1 MNSDTAPKNSAQP
14 THKFSNVPRGIQGL
28 KEYVEDSP
36 DRNTPPY
43 YAGRKEILSNIE
55 DACTSIWRCHHE
67 QTQQPKGQTRLV
79 YGAPGAGKSS
89 TLMHLRDVWCQDRF
103 ATSDRDGSARTGP
116 TPVMMYICD
125 GTFFNSIEGFCDL
138 LVNTVAPG
146 RSKDFSRLIR
156 KSGGTIMGLRAV
168 ARVLRPNDWTRPV
181 VICIDEAQKIAG
193 DLHSPQG
200 RMLSTLHANDLD
212 LPLLVVLVGLS
223 DSIKR
228 TEKLGLSRLIDRCVH
243 TLDCL
248 SDSELEELKLGF
260 CEHFD
265 IDLGTH
271 TKQFDE
277 LVKRTGGWPIHIQNT
292 LHEFSQVYL
301 SADGNVGKVDFVE
314 VERLSQGART
324 RYFRSRMSSEMERS
338 ALLLAAI
345 MTQMEQPI
353 VRLGVL
359 ALIEKLRR
367 KDEYVA
373 GSGEYIPQGMTV
385 KSYYDHLTH
394 RGALHERDSGVVDVV
409 ECPIP
414 GFRQFLIAYP
424 HLHKI
429 QSPQLDV
436 PHHHAEQP
444 NVSDPFPTDEDYL
457 Q

>member
-28 KEYVEDSP
+28 KRYVKMAPGRS
-36 DRNTPPY
+36 TPPY
-43 YAGRKEILSNIE
+43 YAGRTEILSNIE
-55 DACTSIWRCHHE
+55 DACTSIWRCHQRQVA
-67 QTQQPKGQTRLV
+67 QTKGKTRLI

-125 GTFFNSIEGFCDL
+125 GTFFNSIERFCDL
-138 LVNTVAPG
+138 LVNTVAPE
-146 RSKDFSRLIR
+146 RSEKFSRLIR

-193 DLHSPQG
+193 DLYSPEG

-212 LPLLVVLVGLS
+212 LPVLVVLVGLS

-228 TEKLGLSRLIDRCVH
+228 TEQLGLSRLIVRCVH
-243 TLDCL
+243 SLDCL
-248 SDSELEELKLGF
+248 TDSELEELKLGF

-265 IDLGTH
+265 IDLSAH
-271 TKQFDE
+271 AKQFDA
-277 LVKRTGGWPIHIQNT
+277 LVKRTDGWPIHIQNT
-292 LHEFSQVYL
+292 LYEFSQVYL
-301 SADGNVGKVDFVE
+301 SVDGDIGKVEFVE

-324 RYFRSRMSSEMERS
+324 RYFRSRMSSEMEDS
-338 ALLLAAI
+338 DLLLAAI
-345 MTQMEQPI
+345 MTEMEQPI
-353 VRLGVL
+353 TQLGVL

-367 KDEYVA
+367 KDEFVE
-373 GSGEYIPQGMTV
+373 GTGEHLPQGITV
-385 KSYYDHLTH
+385 ESYYDHLTH
-394 RGALHERDSGVVDVV
+394 RGALHERDSGVVYVV

-429 QSPQLDV
+429 QSPQRDV
-436 PHHHAEQP
+436 PHHHAGQP
-444 NVSDPFPTDEDYL
+444 NVSNLFPTNEDYL